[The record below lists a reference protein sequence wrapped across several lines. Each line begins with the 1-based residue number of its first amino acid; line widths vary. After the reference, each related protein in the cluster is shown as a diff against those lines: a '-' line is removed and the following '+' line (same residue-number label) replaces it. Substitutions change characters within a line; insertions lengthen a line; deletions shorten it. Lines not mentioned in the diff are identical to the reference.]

1 MSEPRGGSALATAGV
16 LVLAMM
22 CCGLPALI
30 LAAGFVGSW
39 FAANGLWVG
48 AGAALVVA
56 GALGARWWTT
66 RRA

>member
-16 LVLAMM
+16 LVLAVT

-30 LAAGFVGSW
+30 LAAGALGSW

-48 AGAALVVA
+48 AGVAIVAAAALAV
-56 GALGARWWTT
+56 RWWTV
-66 RRA
+66 RRT

>member
-16 LVLAMM
+16 FVLAVM

-30 LAAGFVGSW
+30 LAAGALGSW

-48 AGAALVVA
+48 AGLALAAAAAL
-56 GALGARWWTT
+56 ALRWRTV